1 MIRRVFVLFVL
12 FTTSIANAQ
21 PYEITH
27 IFGQDVFQDFFF
39 SQSIDGSITLYTID
53 APDFQGFSGSDF
65 DRPRERVVII
75 AKETGSARLIS
86 INPSLDEASVV
97 VLLSGLDENAKK
109 VHVDPDTGRIYWWE
123 NDEILSVNSD
133 GTGTPILEA
142 DNVPEPYDMD
152 IDTDRGFYVVT
163 SSGDLLMGNLS
174 GASSPAPTSIPHE
187 MSGGSQ
193 FGVGI
198 DPVSGDVYWTEIYEA
213 GGLTGTASAVYRVP
227 HTAPLAGGE
236 LLLGTEQFFLGLVP
250 LFQDVAVVGDQV
262 AASSSTGLFMDPTLT
277 FLNTTTNQ
285 ITLVL
290 ENAVTMGISINFDV
304 DPIIQQPTGTLV
316 DAGTTGVLE
325 LAPSDPLSTFQWFR
339 NGTPLMDDGR
349 ISGTTT
355 NKLII
360 DNAMLSDTDTYA
372 CSVMTT
378 NGDQQLSDA
387 VTLAVRGSQAPDCI
401 ADINN
406 DGSLNF
412 LDISEYL
419 SQYSVGCP

>member
-1 MIRRVFVLFVL
+1 
-12 FTTSIANAQ
+12 
-21 PYEITH
+21 
-27 IFGQDVFQDFFF
+27 
-39 SQSIDGSITLYTID
+39 
-53 APDFQGFSGSDF
+53 
-65 DRPRERVVII
+65 
-75 AKETGSARLIS
+75 
-86 INPSLDEASVV
+86 
-97 VLLSGLDENAKK
+97 
-109 VHVDPDTGRIYWWE
+109 
-123 NDEILSVNSD
+123 
-133 GTGTPILEA
+133 
-142 DNVPEPYDMD
+142 MD

-163 SSGDLLMGNLS
+163 SSGDLLIGNLS
-174 GASSPAPTSIPHE
+174 GASSPAPTIIPRE

-213 GGLTGTASAVYRVP
+213 GGLTGSASAVYRVS